1 MTDQPAAAASATPD
15 APRPM
20 HRVTGYAWYALAV
33 FVLVYAL
40 NFIDRQVLSILAES
54 VKKDF
59 DLDDAQLGF
68 LYGTAFAVF
77 YALFGIPLGRLADS
91 WYRGRLMAIGLALWS
106 TMTAASGLAAGFTG
120 LAIARIGVGIGEAS
134 ASPAAYSMIS
144 DYFPKE
150 KRATALSIYS
160 SGLYIGGGLSLPI
173 GGFVLSEWAERYPVA
188 SAAPFGLAPWQAAF
202 MAVGLPG
209 ILVAFWVWTL
219 KEPLRGESDGQPS
232 PVVRPNAWREFGKEL
247 GAIMPP
253 LTLLSVARIP
263 GALRPNLIALV
274 SIAFAA
280 SLLWQLTGDGAQW
293 AAYAIGVYAVY
304 TWTQSL
310 KARDPATHRLIWGT
324 PVTILLAAA
333 FGSIAFITYA
343 VSFWTPPYIL
353 RTFYTAPTDA
363 ALLMTGM
370 TAAKEVSTIVG
381 WSAAFAAA
389 VGVIL
394 GGFISDAW
402 RKRTPPAACSSAL
415 RAYSSRSR
423 ELPGPSPPTT
433 SQPSTGWCPI
443 FRWWAAA
450 GLARRS
456 RPCRIWS
463 CRGCARPRARP
474 RSSARRWSGLRS
486 GPMLPAPSPRPP
498 AASSPGSPRSTSSR
512 RSRLQS
518 CGGRRAGSKCSK
530 SPAKSAPRRRL
541 LRSADHRAS
550 HPAAAVAAW
559 VGLVIVGIGM
569 DHQRC
574 SVGIHDRGRTLAQF
588 RRWNQELAA
597 AGAAR
602 ADLDVQQVAH
612 VRALWIVLAMFA
624 AGRVPMGAGC
634 LEQGNVAHAGCVNM
648 HAVDSRRQAAHR
660 DSHDHVVSRF
670 LEDHRAGLG
679 SVAGNQGDRRSR
691 RCEDRCRT

>member
-1 MTDQPAAAASATPD
+1 MTDNPAAAATTT
-15 APRPM
+15 PRPV
-20 HRVTGYAWYALAV
+20 HKVTGYAWYALAV

-54 VKKDF
+54 VKKDL

-106 TMTAASGLAAGFTG
+106 TMTAASGLATGFAG
-120 LAIARIGVGIGEAS
+120 LAVARIGVGIGEAS
-134 ASPAAYSMIS
+134 ASPAAYSMIC

-247 GAIMPP
+247 GAILPP

-263 GALRPNLIALV
+263 GALRPNLIALASV
-274 SIAFAA
+274 AIVAF
-280 SLLWQLTGDGAQW
+280 LLWKLTGDGAQW
-293 AAYAIGVYAVY
+293 LAYGIGVYAVY
-304 TWTQSL
+304 SWTQSL
-310 KARDPATHRLIWGT
+310 KHRDPATHRLIWGT

-353 RTFYTAPTDA
+353 RTFYTAPTDP
-363 ALLMTGM
+363 ALIMTGM

-381 WSAAFAAA
+381 WSAAIAAA
-389 VGVIL
+389 IGVIL

-402 RKRTPPAACSSAL
+402 RKRHPAGRLFVCAAGVIL
-415 RAYSSRSR
+415 P
-423 ELPGPSPPTT
+423 LPGIAWAFTTDELATFYWLVPYIQVTGSCWVGASVATLQDLVLPRMRATAGATAILGTSMIGLALGPYVAGTVAKASGSLVTGIAALYVVPPITLF
-433 SQPSTGWCPI
+433 I
-443 FRWWAAA
+443 LWWA
-450 GLARRS
+450 
-456 RPCRIWS
+456 
-463 CRGCARPRARP
+463 
-474 RSSARRWSGLRS
+474 
-486 GPMLPAPSPRPP
+486 
-498 AASSPGSPRSTSSR
+498 SR
-512 RSRLQS
+512 RMEHLEATREE
-518 CGGRRAGSKCSK
+518 RAK
-530 SPAKSAPRRRL
+530 
-541 LRSADHRAS
+541 
-550 HPAAAVAAW
+550 AA
-559 VGLVIVGIGM
+559 IG
-569 DHQRC
+569 
-574 SVGIHDRGRTLAQF
+574 
-588 RRWNQELAA
+588 
-597 AGAAR
+597 
-602 ADLDVQQVAH
+602 
-612 VRALWIVLAMFA
+612 
-624 AGRVPMGAGC
+624 
-634 LEQGNVAHAGCVNM
+634 
-648 HAVDSRRQAAHR
+648 
-660 DSHDHVVSRF
+660 
-670 LEDHRAGLG
+670 
-679 SVAGNQGDRRSR
+679 
-691 RCEDRCRT
+691 